1 MDTTL
6 SRRTL
11 VASMPVLAAGLTLCL
26 TTRNAAAQGATPAAS
41 PAGDGDLESRLRPLI
56 EPLMKEMLVPGAV
69 VLARTPNEEF
79 FAAFGTRVLGE
90 NIPVTTDDHFRIGS
104 NTKTMTGTAI
114 LQLVQD
120 GLISLTDP
128 VSKYR
133 PDVPNGDN
141 ILISM
146 LLDMSSGLANY
157 SVQLDL
163 NRLMD
168 DEPGRNWTPEELVA
182 IGLAE
187 PPAFAPGQGY
197 LYSNTNTV
205 LLGLIVEKLTGKM
218 LADVFTERIFTPL
231 GLTHMI
237 FPGIDDTTIPDPHP
251 QGYGFGTNVS
261 TIATSILPEYQQAEA
276 AAGTLKPNDWTD
288 LNPSWAWAAGA
299 ASSTASDL
307 ATYVEALVGGGLL
320 NDELQAT
327 RLASLKP
334 SSDAPGAASYGLAL
348 AQFGPMIG
356 HDGTLPGFQSFMGHD
371 PVTGNT
377 LIVFSSMQISPDGR
391 SPANEIARPLI
402 GALASLGA

>member
-11 VASMPVLAAGLTLCL
+11 VASMPVLATGLTLGL
-26 TTRNAAAQGATPAAS
+26 TTRNAAAQDATPAAS
-41 PAGDGDLESRLRPLI
+41 PAGDGDLASRLRPLI

-104 NTKTMTGTAI
+104 NTKTMTGTVV
-114 LQLVQD
+114 LQLVQE

-128 VSKYR
+128 VSTYR
-133 PDVPNGDN
+133 PDVPNGAN
-141 ILISM
+141 IPISM

-187 PPAFAPGQGY
+187 PPAFGPGKGF

-205 LLGLIVEKLTGKM
+205 LLGLIVEKLTGEM

-231 GLTHMI
+231 GLTHTI
-237 FPGIDDTTIPDPHP
+237 FPGIDDATIPDPHP

-276 AAGTLKPNDWTD
+276 VVGTLKPNDWTD

-320 NDELQAT
+320 NEEMQAT
-327 RLASLKP
+327 RLASIKP
-334 SSDAPGAASYGLAL
+334 QGGAGASYGLAL

-371 PVTGNT
+371 PATGST
-377 LIVFSSMQISPDGR
+377 LIVLSSMQISPDDR

-402 GALASLGA
+402 GALAALGA